1 MEFMNQFNDEQ
12 AQANFDPADVQKNKS
27 LAIIAY
33 FWILFFLPYVAA
45 KDSAFAKFHA
55 NQAFNFLVASLVISV
70 VSGII
75 TIIPI
80 LGPLVAIVLR
90 LPVFAAMIILMIC
103 ASKGMA
109 VRIPVIGNLEIFK

>member
-12 AQANFDPADVQKNKS
+12 AQANFDPADVQKNKA

-70 VSGII
+70 ASGII
-75 TIIPI
+75 GIIPI
-80 LGPLVAIVLR
+80 LGLLVAIVLR
-90 LPVFAAMIILMIC
+90 LAIFAAMIILMIC

-109 VRIPVIGNLEIFK
+109 VRIPVIGNLELFK